1 METTAGPAWIV
12 TAGEPDP
19 ATVERLLRSLPEWFG
34 IESAVAE
41 YVETARHRPA
51 YLAWPSVSTAGQT
64 ERRPVGVLLATRHF
78 RAQPRST
85 CWPLT
90 AACTG
95 AASAAPLSRP
105 WWPT

>member
-12 TAGEPDP
+12 TSGEPDP

-51 YLAWPSVSTAGQT
+51 YLAWPSV
-64 ERRPVGVLLATRHF
+64 P
-78 RAQPRST
+78 
-85 CWPLT
+85 
-90 AACTG
+90 
-95 AASAAPLSRP
+95 APLRLVRLVILVGMIAFAVYKLV
-105 WWPT
+105 